1 MEAFMGPLAHQA
13 GDNWI
18 TRAGEASTY
27 FRQMSSD
34 FAMVPLPEVG
44 RRFGATRRV
53 RLGDASPGGRLRL
66 DAMARYLQDVANDD
80 AHDSGIANPGGWVV
94 RRTTIDVR
102 TEVAFREL
110 VEVTTFC
117 SAIGKRWA
125 ERRTVIAGD
134 AGGRVEAA
142 SLWVQVDMASG
153 RPTSLAEDF
162 RAVYGPSA
170 AGRTVSASLHHGEP
184 PSNGDRLVFPLRF
197 SDFDVMGHVNNAV
210 YWAVVEEAL
219 RGRWSRRGPW
229 RAEVE
234 HRRPIESGGEVAVLV
249 ARLDHGP
256 DAADGDD
263 GSVGVW
269 MSDAQGLAA
278 TGLVRD
284 LPPT

>member
-1 MEAFMGPLAHQA
+1 MGLLAHQA

-18 TRAGEASTY
+18 TRASQPSTY
-27 FRQMSSD
+27 FPQMPSD
-34 FAMVPLPEVG
+34 FAMVPLPEEG
-44 RRFGATRRV
+44 RRFGTTRRV

-102 TEVAFREL
+102 VEVAFREL

-134 AGGRVEAA
+134 GGGRVDTA

-162 RAVYGPSA
+162 RAVYGASA
-170 AGRTVSASLHHGEP
+170 AGRTVSARLNHTEP
-184 PSNGDRLVFPLRF
+184 PMGGDRLAFPLRF

-219 RGRWSRRGPW
+219 RGRWARRGPW

-234 HRRPIESGGEVAVLV
+234 HRRPIEAGGEVAVLV
-249 ARLDHGP
+249 APLPGGEP
-256 DAADGDD
+256 EETGAGGA
-263 GSVGVW
+263 VGVW
-269 MSDAQGLAA
+269 MSDAEGLAA

-284 LPPT
+284 LPEA